1 MSTETIEIP
10 TGQHS
15 GIKLP
20 PLGTMLPHLGGAFW
34 ALQRAKPGSGQADYA
49 IIVPHGPEFELRKVA
64 WGGAGKEEPG
74 AACQWDGLANTQAL
88 LANADEHPVVA
99 PLVQGIG
106 GLTDLYIPSLRE
118 MHNLAANGCDAFDPD
133 LWYWTST
140 QYSRG
145 SAWGQYFYDGLT
157 DSNGKS
163 WSGGAARF
171 VRRSAL
177 ELLIP

>member
-1 MSTETIEIP
+1 MSTETIDSP
-10 TGQHS
+10 TIQHI

-49 IIVPHGPEFELRKVA
+49 IIVPTGPEFELRNVA
-64 WGGAGKEEPG
+64 WGGYGVDKPG
-74 AACQWDGLANTQAL
+74 AACQWDGQANTKAL
-88 LANADEHPVVA
+88 LANADDHPVVA
-99 PLVQGIG
+99 PLMQGIG

-133 LWYWTST
+133 TWYWTST
-140 QYSRG
+140 QYSRDY
-145 SAWGQYFYDGLT
+145 AWGQVFNDGTTYYYD
-157 DSNGKS
+157 KS

-171 VRRSAL
+171 VRRSSL
-177 ELLIP
+177 ESLIP